1 MAQRRIS
8 EESSDGSVD
17 LTPMLDVVFI
27 MLIFFIVTAVF
38 IREPGPEVLRPEA
51 ETDVQQSRIA
61 VLIAVTEDDEV
72 YIDQRQIDPNAVRAI
87 VERMRAENPQ
97 GSVVIQADEE
107 SRSGVFVDVIDQ
119 VRQAGAPSIAVATRN
134 D

>member
-107 SRSGVFVDVIDQ
+107 SRSGVFCRCD
-119 VRQAGAPSIAVATRN
+119 RPSAAGRCAQHRRRHAE
-134 D
+134 